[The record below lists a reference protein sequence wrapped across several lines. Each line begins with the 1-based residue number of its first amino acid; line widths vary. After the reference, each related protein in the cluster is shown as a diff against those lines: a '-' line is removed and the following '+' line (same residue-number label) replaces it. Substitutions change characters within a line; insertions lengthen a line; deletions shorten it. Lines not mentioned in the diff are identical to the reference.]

1 MSEELRVLVGD
12 DDVNDRVLVGWGF
25 KKWCPHIRVDFAR
38 SGEDVIRYLEDKSHP
53 RPTLVILDSM
63 MPRTDGFS
71 VVTWMRTRK
80 DLEQT
85 PVVMWSGQV
94 YEKNAARAHGLGV
107 KEYVGK
113 PHDPN
118 DLAKLIEVWR
128 KSYLTDSG
136 AEPETRAVV
145 ESDTQQFFKLP

>member
-25 KKWCPHIRVDFAR
+25 KKWCLHIRVDFAR
-38 SGEDVIRYLEDKSHP
+38 SGEDVIRYLENTSHP

-107 KEYVGK
+107 KEYV
-113 PHDPN
+113 
-118 DLAKLIEVWR
+118 
-128 KSYLTDSG
+128 
-136 AEPETRAVV
+136 
-145 ESDTQQFFKLP
+145 

>member
-1 MSEELRVLVGD
+1 
-12 DDVNDRVLVGWGF
+12 
-25 KKWCPHIRVDFAR
+25 
-38 SGEDVIRYLEDKSHP
+38 
-53 RPTLVILDSM
+53 M

-113 PHDPN
+113 PHDPD
-118 DLAKLIEVWR
+118 DLAKLIEGWSQ
-128 KSYLTDSG
+128 SYLSNSC
-136 AEPETRAVV
+136 AEPETRAVL